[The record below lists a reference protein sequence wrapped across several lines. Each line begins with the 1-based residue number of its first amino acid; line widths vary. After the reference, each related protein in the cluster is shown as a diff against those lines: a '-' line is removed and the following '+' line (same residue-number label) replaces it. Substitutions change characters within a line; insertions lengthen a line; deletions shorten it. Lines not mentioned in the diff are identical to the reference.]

1 MRRQYFAVL
10 ALILAGLACAIP
22 NPGHIAGT
30 IGGIKQTVVVGITEI
45 PQTVKAAATTIGT
58 LESAGTKP
66 SGTKAAAGGNGTIR
80 GHLSYPSEVL
90 VAQRIVAFSAAT
102 KTKVAEV
109 STVQGQSTYELSVPA
124 GEYYVV
130 AYTLDGK
137 LSAGYSAAVPCGLSV
152 DCKNHTLIAVKVKAG
167 EVVEN
172 INPQDWYA
180 PAGAFPPMP

>member
-1 MRRQYFAVL
+1 MRKPYLAVFVL
-10 ALILAGLACAIP
+10 VLAGLACAIP

-30 IGGIKQTVVVGITEI
+30 IGGIKKTVVIGITEI
-45 PQTVKAAATTIGT
+45 PQTVKAAATSVKTF
-58 LESAGTKP
+58 EAMMTKP
-66 SGTKAAAGGNGTIR
+66 APATNGTIR

-109 STVQGQSTYELSVPA
+109 STVQGQSAYELSVPA
-124 GEYYVV
+124 GEYSVV

-152 DCKNHTLIAVKVKAG
+152 DCTNHTLIVVKVKAG
-167 EVVEN
+167 ESVEN

>member
-1 MRRQYFAVL
+1 M
-10 ALILAGLACAIP
+10 
-22 NPGHIAGT
+22 
-30 IGGIKQTVVVGITEI
+30 
-45 PQTVKAAATTIGT
+45 
-58 LESAGTKP
+58 
-66 SGTKAAAGGNGTIR
+66 
-80 GHLSYPSEVL
+80 
-90 VAQRIVAFSAAT
+90 
-102 KTKVAEV
+102 
-109 STVQGQSTYELSVPA
+109 QGQSTYELTVPA

-152 DCKNHTLIAVKVKAG
+152 DCKDHTLIAVKVKTG

>member
-1 MRRQYFAVL
+1 MRKLWIAIFVL
-10 ALILAGLACAIP
+10 VLAGLSCALP

-30 IGGIKQTVVVGITEI
+30 IGGIKKTVVNGITEI
-45 PQTVKAAATTIGT
+45 PQTVKAAATSFGT

-66 SGTKAAAGGNGTIR
+66 AGTQPAGVGNGTIR
-80 GHLSYPSEVL
+80 GRLSYPSSVL
-90 VAQRIVAFSAAT
+90 VAQRIIAFHTGTMA
-102 KTKVAEV
+102 KVAEV
-109 STVQGQSTYELSVPA
+109 STVQGQNTYELSVPA

-137 LSAGYSAAVPCGLSV
+137 LAGGYSQAVPCGLSAG
-152 DCKNHTLIAVKVKAG
+152 CKDHTLIAVKVKAG
-167 EVVEN
+167 EVVAN